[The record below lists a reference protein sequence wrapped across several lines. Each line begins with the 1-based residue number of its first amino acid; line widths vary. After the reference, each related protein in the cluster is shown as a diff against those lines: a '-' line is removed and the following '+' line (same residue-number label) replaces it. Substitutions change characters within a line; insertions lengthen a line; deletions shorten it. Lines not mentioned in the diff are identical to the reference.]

1 MHNRMRCTRSGVL
14 GMLLGLAVLAP
25 PAAALDEVDTKP
37 LRDAVTVNGILRHER
52 ALQFIANASGGTR
65 VAGTPGHVASADYV
79 KRQLDQAGYTTSEQS
94 FEFPFFQETAPA
106 VFARV
111 SPSPRTFTADEF
123 ATMSYAGSGDVTAAV
138 QAVDVVVPIAA
149 NPPNTSTSGCEP
161 ADFAG
166 FTAGNIAL
174 VQRGTCAFRQKAD
187 NAAAAGAAALI
198 VFNEGQPLSPT
209 QPEDRTVAI
218 QGSLGT
224 PGVTIP
230 VVGTSYAIGE
240 ELVNETRAGAVT
252 VHLSTT
258 TVSETRTTRNVIADY
273 TAGGGDRSQTIVIGS
288 HLDSVPAGPG
298 INDNG
303 SGSATDLETA
313 IQIAKLG
320 LKPRRALRFAFW
332 SAEEEGLLGST
343 YYVEH
348 LGDAVGDIYANLNFD
363 MLASPNYVRFVY
375 DGDNSAFPVGGN
387 VQSGPPGS
395 GEIEKLFETYL
406 AGQGLATD
414 PTAFDGRSDYGPFIA
429 VGIPAGGLFS
439 GAEGTKTAEQAA
451 TYGGVAGQ
459 PYDACYHQ
467 ACDTTTNLNTQALGE
482 LGDGVAHATWT
493 LAKSTSGLFGDESLR
508 ARSAAASRA
517 QTFAGHLAT
526 S

>member
-1 MHNRMRCTRSGVL
+1 VHNRMRCTRSGVL

-52 ALQFIANASGGTR
+52 ALQFIANASGATR
-65 VAGTPGHVASADYV
+65 VAGTPGHEASADYV

-123 ATMSYAGSGDVTAAV
+123 ATMSFAGSGDVTAAV

-174 VQRGTCAFRQKAD
+174 VQRGTCPFRQKAD

-198 VFNEGQPLSPT
+198 VFNEGQPLSST
-209 QPEDRTVAI
+209 QPEDRTVVI

-395 GEIEKLFETYL
+395 GEIEKVFTTYF

-482 LGDGVAHATWT
+482 LGDGVAHAAWT

-508 ARSAAASRA
+508 ARSAAASRTQA
-517 QTFAGHLAT
+517 FTGHLAT